1 MAYAIR
7 GFVCKTDSDS
17 RAGACCQ
24 AGDAGMRDSAVNGRV
39 VVEMGRKLVFA
50 SAIDWPGWSRSGRT
64 EEDVI
69 GTLLGYADR
78 YGEVVALAGGDV
90 TLPRHSEVVIVDR
103 QPGDST
109 TDFGAP
115 AVVHELE
122 RAPISGEACEQ
133 HLALLRACW
142 RFFEEVGQSVTPG
155 LKKGSRGGG
164 RDRDQI
170 IAHVIEAD
178 RTYARKIGV
187 RTPPFDMRDRD
198 AVIAHRDAVFAAIP
212 GLRNGDLVTDR
223 GWPVR
228 YAIRRMAW
236 HILDHAWEMQDKTLS
251 DHT

>member
-1 MAYAIR
+1 M
-7 GFVCKTDSDS
+7 
-17 RAGACCQ
+17 
-24 AGDAGMRDSAVNGRV
+24 NGRV

-50 SAIDWPGWSRSGRT
+50 SAVDWPGWSRSGKT
-64 EEDVI
+64 ETDAI
-69 GTLLGYADR
+69 TTLKAYADR
-78 YGEVVALAGGDV
+78 YREVVRLAGGEV
-90 TLPRHSEVVIVDR
+90 TFPDQLEIVIVDR

-115 AVVHELE
+115 AIVHELDRE
-122 RAPISGEACEQ
+122 PLTDEACDR
-133 HLALLRACW
+133 HLALLRASW
-142 RFFEEVGQSVTPG
+142 RVFDEVGQAVTPG
-155 LKKGSRGGG
+155 MKRGPRGGG

-187 RTPPFDMRDRD
+187 RTPPFNMHDRD

-212 GLRNGDLVTDR
+212 GLRNGELATDK

-236 HILDHAWEMQDKTLS
+236 HILDHAWEMRDKDLS
-251 DHT
+251 